1 MMVVVL
7 RVLARPCILMLEL
20 DGGDGGSAESDG
32 GSVES
37 TGSSLHI
44 NA

>member
-1 MMVVVL
+1 MVVL

-20 DGGDGGSAESDG
+20 DGGDGGSASDG

>member
-1 MMVVVL
+1 MVVL
-7 RVLARPCILMLEL
+7 RVLTRPCLLMLVL